1 MSKEKKKAKAEITNS
16 LNKKIISRLVIIVA
30 AKEISVS
37 VDKISDASQNQKRI
51 LQELTKGVNSI
62 EKVVQTNNVS
72 AQESVV
78 TSEELSQ
85 QSKRLHSLVNKFHLK
100 DLKQENLDKE

>member
-1 MSKEKKKAKAEITNS
+1 MTVVEG
-16 LNKKIISRLVIIVA
+16 

-51 LQELTKGVNSI
+51 LEELTKGVNLI
-62 EKVVQTNNVS
+62 EKVVQTNNIS

-85 QSKRLHSLVNKFHLK
+85 QSKRLHNLVNKFHLK
-100 DLKQENLDKE
+100 DSEQESLNKK